1 MMGIFVETRNG
12 LRGKY
17 DVAVYT
23 KRVQQ
28 FIIDNM
34 DVIIEKAAEKN
45 TRLKIRAT
53 MDRGRGKRTESNVRK
68 QSVRARYSGKTYSL
82 KFVGAGKV
90 KETRVR
96 ITKALVRLARGG
108 FYKISREEFPFW
120 LPPRRKR
127 RR

>member
-23 KRVQQ
+23 KRAQQ

-34 DVIIEKAAEKN
+34 DGIIEKAAEKN

-53 MDRGRGKRTESNVRK
+53 HG
-68 QSVRARYSGKTYSL
+68 Q
-82 KFVGAGKV
+82 
-90 KETRVR
+90 
-96 ITKALVRLARGG
+96 
-108 FYKISREEFPFW
+108 
-120 LPPRRKR
+120 RKR
-127 RR
+127 KTN

>member
-1 MMGIFVETRNG
+1 
-12 LRGKY
+12 
-17 DVAVYT
+17 
-23 KRVQQ
+23 
-28 FIIDNM
+28 
-34 DVIIEKAAEKN
+34 
-45 TRLKIRAT
+45 

-68 QSVRARYSGKTYSL
+68 QSVRARYSGKTYAL

-96 ITKALVRLARGG
+96 ITKALVRLTRGG